1 MHRYRETISNSLHK
15 KFSRYGEKCFLPCHP
30 TTKFHPFLVLSF
42 VDNTTPFVSGIAR
55 IDRTRDFYPRVIAI
69 VYKFQCTITIAVGI
83 IITKEFKRFYL
94 IKRNGMLHL
103 QLGTICT
110 RHVTRIVGCVGAA
123 SLTPT
128 RIATCRPVQRNSNFP
143 AHSLNIHCTR

>member
-1 MHRYRETISNSLHK
+1 MFPPLPSDDKIPSLSRLIVRRQYNTLRVGNPSNRSNS
-15 KFSRYGEKCFLPCHP
+15 RFLS
-30 TTKFHPFLVLSF
+30 TRNR
-42 VDNTTPFVSGIAR
+42 DR
-55 IDRTRDFYPRVIAI
+55 I
-69 VYKFQCTITIAVGI
+69 YKFQCTITIAVGI

-143 AHSLNIHCTR
+143 PHSLNIHCTR